1 MGVSAASRLQ
11 RRDCSVVMGVTAASW
26 LQCRA
31 LDLDVCVAWCVGAG
45 TGIARWTALWMTMSR
60 PTCRCHGRCWILV

>member
-31 LDLDVCVAWCVGAG
+31 LDLDVCVGVWGRGRVSRGGQRCGWRWVGRHADAMADAG
-45 TGIARWTALWMTMSR
+45 SWL
-60 PTCRCHGRCWILV
+60 